1 MEAAFCPDPDSWKAW
16 HCPREQ
22 CVCRALSTVASSL
35 PRYIARL
42 AFCRVDIFL
51 TANNMKT
58 SLKTVLQCL
67 SLCFSAFALAACSTN
82 APYMLSSGGEAGSGQ
97 ADGEPAVVQPI
108 TEKLIQ
114 EQKTQRDLQVGQE
127 LDNLIATPQ
136 PYLIG
141 PGDIIL
147 VVIWGHPELVAGT
160 ATATQPTSG
169 GMQAGGA
176 AEQIPF
182 GFMVGHDGM
191 LQYPFVGSLKMAGL
205 TEGEAR
211 ELLSGKISRY
221 INHPNVTLRIQSY
234 RSKRVY
240 IDGEVK
246 TPGLEAI
253 NDIPMTLMEALN
265 RAGGVLPT
273 ADQSQIKVTR
283 AGANYVINLPKLIQ
297 RGVDPSTLLLVSG
310 DVVRI
315 PSRDDNKVFVTGE
328 VTTPRSLTMH
338 DGALTLNE
346 ALGESG
352 GVNPLSGD
360 PRQVYVVR
368 KVGTKPVVYRLDAK
382 STDALAMAESFE
394 LNPRDLIYVAPTGLT
409 DWHRTISLLLPEAL
423 STAVGAG
430 RAP

>member
-1 MEAAFCPDPDSWKAW
+1 
-16 HCPREQ
+16 
-22 CVCRALSTVASSL
+22 
-35 PRYIARL
+35 
-42 AFCRVDIFL
+42 
-51 TANNMKT
+51 
-58 SLKTVLQCL
+58 
-67 SLCFSAFALAACSTN
+67 
-82 APYMLSSGGEAGSGQ
+82 MLSNTGQGGSDR
-97 ADGEPAVVQPI
+97 ADGDAPKVQLI
-108 TEKLIQ
+108 TEKLVR
-114 EQKTQRDLQVGQE
+114 EQKAQRELQVGQE
-127 LDNLIATPQ
+127 LDNLIAPIQ
-136 PYLIG
+136 PYTIG

-147 VVIWGHPELVAGT
+147 VVIWGHPELVAG
-160 ATATQPTSG
+160 ATITSQPT
-169 GMQAGGA
+169 AGGVQTA
-176 AEQIPF
+176 STAEQTPF
-182 GFMVGHDGM
+182 GFMVDHDGM

-211 ELLSGKISRY
+211 ELLSGKIARY

-234 RSKRVY
+234 RSKRIY

-253 NDIPMTLMEALN
+253 NDIPMTLIEALN

-283 AGANYVINLPKLIQ
+283 GGINYSVNLPKLIQ
-297 RGVDPSTLLLVSG
+297 RDVDPSTLLLIGG
-310 DVVRI
+310 DVVRV

-328 VTTPRSLTMH
+328 VTTPKSLTMH
-338 DGALTLNE
+338 NGALTLNE

-360 PRQVYVVR
+360 PRQIYVVR
-368 KVGTKPVVYRLDAK
+368 KVGSAPVVYQLDAK
-382 STDALAMAESFE
+382 STDALAIAESFE
-394 LNPRDLIYVAPTGLT
+394 LNPKDLIYVAPTGLT